1 MITRTRIRAL
11 IAVAAIIALQPA
23 TQAQQRWTYPET
35 STIHVDTYHGT
46 KVADPYR
53 WLEDDNSAQTKQ
65 WVEAQNAVTFG
76 YLKTIPFRDA
86 LRARLDAL
94 QNYPRYTAPTRRGT
108 RYFFSKNTGLQE
120 QSVLYTQ
127 VGLDGAPEVLLDPNT
142 FAKDGTSRLTTF
154 SPSRDGKVA
163 VYGVSRSG
171 SDWQDYLVLDLATKQ
186 ALTDKI
192 EWVKVSGV
200 AWRGNGFFYSRYP
213 APAPGQALSG
223 RNEDHRV
230 YFHTIG
236 TPQSADTLV
245 YQDPKNPQR
254 FHGVRTTDDERF
266 AILTISDRGK
276 GKKGNAVFVRD
287 FSKNETTFT
296 PLIADIGDDSFGVID
311 HVDGVMLVETNRN
324 APNGRIVAI
333 DPANPAEANWK
344 TVIAERPEPLQGAS
358 TAGGKLFLTYLKDA
372 STRAYVHALDGRPRT
387 RSCCRASA
395 RPAGSAAKRTTPR
408 CSTRSA
414 RTRPPRPSTATTS
427 RRRRAACS
435 VRPRSPGSIPNRF
448 ETKQVFY
455 TSKDGTK
462 VPMFLVH
469 RKGLALDGTNPTL
482 LYGYGGFNISL
493 TPSFSPTRI
502 ALARAGRRV
511 RRGQPARRRRV
522 RRALARGGHEAQ
534 EAERVRRLHR
544 RGRVADREQVHV
556 ERAARDAGRLERRA
570 AGRGRA

>member
-1 MITRTRIRAL
+1 MLNRTRITGLLA
-11 IAVAAIIALQPA
+11 AAAIVALQP
-23 TQAQQRWTYPET
+23 TGHAQQRWTYPET

-46 KVADPYR
+46 QVPDPYR

-94 QNYPRYTAPTRRGT
+94 QNYPKYTAPSRRGT

-127 VGLDGAPEVLLDPNT
+127 VGLDGVPEVLLDPNT

-186 ALTDKI
+186 PLSDKI

-230 YFHTIG
+230 YFHTVG

-287 FSKNETTFT
+287 FAKNETTFK
-296 PLIADIGDDSFGVID
+296 PLIGDITDDSFGVID
-311 HVDGVMLVETNRN
+311 HVNGVMLVETNRN
-324 APNGRIVAI
+324 APNGRVVAI
-333 DPANPAEANWK
+333 DPDNAAESNWK

-372 STRAYVHALDGRPRT
+372 STRAYVHALDGRPENEIVL
-387 RSCCRASA
+387 
-395 RPAGSAAKRTTPR
+395 PGIGSANGFGGEADDTEVFYTFSAYQTP
-408 CSTRSA
+408 
-414 RTRPPRPSTATTS
+414 ATIYRYDIATKTS
-427 RRRRAACS
+427 SVFRA
-435 VRPRSPGSIPNRF
+435 PEITGYDPNRF

-455 TSKDGTK
+455 ASKDGTK

-469 RKGLALDGTNPTL
+469 RKGVTLDGNNPTC
-482 LYGYGGFNISL
+482 S
-493 TPSFSPTRI
+493 TAT
-502 ALARAGRRV
+502 
-511 RRGQPARRRRV
+511 
-522 RRALARGGHEAQ
+522 
-534 EAERVRRLHR
+534 
-544 RGRVADREQVHV
+544 
-556 ERAARDAGRLERRA
+556 AASTSR
-570 AGRGRA
+570 